1 MAEEKL
7 RCESEFDA
15 FLKATTTWID
25 QQKEMLEIKPTPE
38 QVEEITK
45 IYSDV
50 IRKAKE
56 FATCEVASS

>member
-1 MAEEKL
+1 MAEKVK
-7 RCESEFDA
+7 CETEFDA

-25 QQKEMLEIKPTPE
+25 RQKEMFEIKPTPE

-56 FATCEVASS
+56 FAACEIAGS